1 MVNVKFIRENLKEVE
16 KVLAKRRVKAD
27 LGHLIE
33 IDDKRLNLIKEVD
46 ELRHERKKAAEIKDQ
61 GKGSEI
67 KEKLSKLESS
77 LTAVEKE
84 LDDSLEQ
91 MPNMLSPQVPDGA
104 GEKDNPEIKKWGKP
118 QKFDF
123 EPKDHLTLGKKLGII
138 DQEAAA
144 KTSGHGFYYLMGDGA
159 LLEIALISWVISFL
173 GKKGYKSVIT
183 PELVRKKFVEGTGYL
198 PRREEPDIYK
208 IENDDLYLTATSEIP
223 IAALHTDNIFDKK
236 ELPKNYVGFSSSFRK
251 EAGSYGKYTHGIFR
265 VHEFHKVEIFKFV
278 KPEDSDAAFKEII
291 ALQEEIY
298 QKLGI
303 AYRIVNICSGEMSA
317 AAYLKYDL
325 EYWDPLN
332 KTYRELTSASNTT
345 DFQARRLG
353 IKYKDSS
360 GTNYVHTLNGTAI
373 ALSRTIIAILE
384 NYQQKDG
391 SVKVPKVLVDVLGK
405 NFIRGS

>member
-1 MVNVKFIRENLKEVE
+1 MVNIKFIRENLKEVE

-77 LTAVEKE
+77 LTAVERE

-91 MPNMLSPQVPDGA
+91 MPNMLSPQVPDGS
-104 GEKDNPEIKKWGKP
+104 GEKDNHEIKKWGKP
-118 QKFDF
+118 QEFDF

-208 IENDDLYLTATSEIP
+208 IEGENLYLCATAEIP
-223 IAALHTDNIFDKK
+223 LAGLHADQILNEED
-236 ELPKNYVGFSSSFRK
+236 LPANYVGFSTSFRR
-251 EAGSYGKYTHGIFR
+251 ESGSY
-265 VHEFHKVEIFKFV
+265 
-278 KPEDSDAAFKEII
+278 
-291 ALQEEIY
+291 
-298 QKLGI
+298 
-303 AYRIVNICSGEMSA
+303 
-317 AAYLKYDL
+317 
-325 EYWDPLN
+325 
-332 KTYRELTSASNTT
+332 
-345 DFQARRLG
+345 
-353 IKYKDSS
+353 
-360 GTNYVHTLNGTAI
+360 
-373 ALSRTIIAILE
+373 
-384 NYQQKDG
+384 
-391 SVKVPKVLVDVLGK
+391 
-405 NFIRGS
+405 